1 MEKGGQIVKKEIG
14 SKMTEVIAE
23 VRLLKNWR
31 LKSKFRFTLKNPKM
45 EKQREYI
52 EDKLKVHNSKVQM
65 ALKFYP
71 QISFSMMTQEQCY
84 KKLKDL
90 NAPNFIDLEFQP
102 FDKSVFDPTIDADF
116 DIVVHWRRPSEFLH
130 VDFS

>member
-1 MEKGGQIVKKEIG
+1 
-14 SKMTEVIAE
+14 MTEVIAE

-52 EDKLKVHNSKVQM
+52 EEKLKIHNSKVQM

-71 QISFSMMTQEQCY
+71 QISFSMMTLDQCY

-90 NAPNFIDLEFQP
+90 NAPNFIDLEF
-102 FDKSVFDPTIDADF
+102 
-116 DIVVHWRRPSEFLH
+116 
-130 VDFS
+130 

>member
-1 MEKGGQIVKKEIG
+1 MDKSNQIVKKEIG

-23 VRLLKNWR
+23 VRLLKNWK
-31 LKSKFRFTLKNPKM
+31 LKSKFRFTLKNPNM
-45 EKQREYI
+45 DKQRQYI

-65 ALKFYP
+65 AHKAYSL
-71 QISFSMMTQEQCY
+71 ISFSMMTLEQCY

-102 FDKSVFDPTIDADF
+102 VDKSVFD
-116 DIVVHWRRPSEFLH
+116 
-130 VDFS
+130 